1 MSVNKKKQKIEVL
14 SSSVIVVPFN
24 KSISFFS
31 QEIASEGNLRD
42 NVPLIFL
49 FPDSRRGEATTEAI
63 REIFADL
70 QKIRERQLPVTRNFE
85 GNHVD
90 VGLIDIQVFFSGD
103 ESAIKSQLKDNANS
117 FLQANLKQLDLILG
131 ENYKEYMLTV
141 TEQNFMIV
149 ALHCFAPDGTFQ
161 LKYHNVIFNL
171 LKNGS
176 KLKYLNIHLLLSDL
190 VQKGKKISLIG

>member
-1 MSVNKKKQKIEVL
+1 MSINNKKQKIEVF

-42 NVPLIFL
+42 NVPVMFL
-49 FPDSRRGEATTEAI
+49 FPDSYRGEATPESI
-63 REIFADL
+63 REIFASL
-70 QKIRERQLPVTRNFE
+70 QKIRERQLPNTINFE

-90 VGLIDIQVFFSGD
+90 VGLIDIQVFFTGD
-103 ESAIKSQLKDNANS
+103 ESVIKSQLKDNVNS
-117 FLQANLKQLDLILG
+117 FLQANLTHLDLTLG
-131 ENYKEYMLTV
+131 ENYREYMSTV
-141 TEQNFMIV
+141 TEQNFMV
-149 ALHCFAPDGTFQ
+149 AALHFFAPNGTFQ

-176 KLKYLNIHLLLSDL
+176 KLKYLNTHLLLSDL
-190 VQKGKKISLIG
+190 AQKGKTISLAG

>member
-1 MSVNKKKQKIEVL
+1 MSVNKKKQKIEVI

-42 NVPLIFL
+42 NVPLMFL
-49 FPDSRRGEATTEAI
+49 FPDSRRGEATPESI

-70 QKIRERQLPVTRNFE
+70 QKIRERQLPNTINFE
-85 GNHVD
+85 GTYVD
-90 VGLIDIQVFFSGD
+90 VGLIDIQVFFIGD
-103 ESAIKSQLKDNANS
+103 ESVIKSQLKDNANS
-117 FLQANLKQLDLILG
+117 LIQANLLQIDLTLG
-131 ENYKEYMLTV
+131 KNYKEYMSTV
-141 TEQNFMIV
+141 TEQNFMIS
-149 ALHCFAPDGTFQ
+149 ALHYLAPDGTFQ

-176 KLKYLNIHLLLSDL
+176 KLKYLNIHLLLSEL
-190 VQKGKKISLIG
+190 ARKGKTISLVG